1 MSGRKTA
8 GSANHRNG
16 RQGRAAIKVKENRR
30 GAAFSESRIAARVS
44 DLGKEISRA
53 YQGRRLDVVI
63 TLDRGFVFAA
73 DLIREL
79 SGTIV
84 CHFVHEDVRDIDDK
98 GRARREVFFGK
109 RPDLR
114 GRDVLLVDA
123 VLESGVP
130 QDFLLRRLG
139 ETSPRSLRLAVLL
152 DKPDKRRVDL
162 ESDYFGFRTASKEVW
177 VGYGLAA
184 ANGTGRNLR
193 QLSSAV
199 KAAGMVKAAGKKR
212 ASKKVNAA

>member
-1 MSGRKTA
+1 MSGRKNA
-8 GSANHRNG
+8 GSANGRSAAGLNG
-16 RQGRAAIKVKENRR
+16 NGHS
-30 GAAFSESRIAARVS
+30 AAFSESRIATRVAE
-44 DLGKEISRA
+44 LGKEISKA
-53 YQGRRLDVVI
+53 YKGRRLDIVV

-73 DLIREL
+73 DLIRRL
-79 SGTIV
+79 DGTVV

-109 RPDLR
+109 RPALK

-123 VLESGVP
+123 ILESGVT

-139 ETSPRSLRLAVLL
+139 ETEPRSLRLAVLL
-152 DKPDKRRVDL
+152 DKPEKRRVDL

-193 QLSSAV
+193 QLASGA
-199 KAAGMVKAAGKKR
+199 KAAGKSER
-212 ASKKVNAA
+212 RKK

>member
-1 MSGRKTA
+1 MSGRKA
-8 GSANHRNG
+8 ARSAHVVKASGNG
-16 RQGRAAIKVKENRR
+16 R
-30 GAAFSESRIAARVS
+30 GAAFSEARIAARVVE
-44 DLGKEISRA
+44 LGKEISRA
-53 YQGRRLDVVI
+53 YKGRRLDVVV

-79 SGTIV
+79 NGAIV

-109 RPDLR
+109 RPDLK

-139 ETSPRSLRLAVLL
+139 ESAPRSLRLAVLL
-152 DKPDKRRVDL
+152 DKPDRRRVDL

-184 ANGTGRNLR
+184 SNGTGRNLR
-193 QLSSAV
+193 QLSSGA
-199 KAAGMVKAAGKKR
+199 
-212 ASKKVNAA
+212 KVNGKSERRKK

>member
-1 MSGRKTA
+1 MSGRKTV
-8 GSANHRNG
+8 GSGKA
-16 RQGRAAIKVKENRR
+16 RQRRPAIKVKQNGR
-30 GAAFSESRIAARVS
+30 GVAFSESRIAARVS

-53 YQGRRLDVVI
+53 YQGRRLDVVV
-63 TLDRGFVFAA
+63 TLDRGFIFAA

-79 SGTIV
+79 NGTIV

-109 RPDLR
+109 RPDLK

-139 ETSPRSLRLAVLL
+139 ESAPRSLRLAVLL
-152 DKPDKRRVDL
+152 DKPEKRRVDL

-193 QLSSAV
+193 QLASAA
-199 KAAGMVKAAGKKR
+199 KAAGMVKAAGKNGRPTK
-212 ASKKVNAA
+212 